1 MVYRDTRT
9 DDPVHETR
17 PAPRERRV
25 ARRRWS
31 LGPPGPGMVLGL
43 VGALGILVSLF
54 TAWWDPG
61 VHADDVP
68 LRFLFDSGTSSHHPS
83 LLLALIPLLVLAV
96 IGALMPGGG
105 VLRVVAGIGTLLVV
119 GLFAFQ
125 VRDVVGSGDTFD
137 ALDLGVYVA
146 AVGGL
151 LALVSGLVPTW
162 QNRRIVDTVDRPVDV
177 R

>member
-17 PAPRERRV
+17 PARRAHAV
-25 ARRRWS
+25 RRRRWS
-31 LGPPGPGMVLGL
+31 LGRPGPGMILGL
-43 VGALGILVSLF
+43 IGAFGILLSLF

-61 VHADDVP
+61 VHANDVS

-83 LLLALIPLLVLAV
+83 LLLALIPLFALAL
-96 IGALMPGGG
+96 IGALMAGGG

-119 GLFAFQ
+119 VLFAVQ
-125 VRDVVGSGDTFD
+125 VRDVVGSGDAFE
-137 ALDLGVYVA
+137 ALDLGVYFA

-151 LALVSGLVPTW
+151 LSLVSGLVPTW
-162 QNRRIVDTVDRPVDV
+162 QRRTADTVDLR
-177 R
+177 